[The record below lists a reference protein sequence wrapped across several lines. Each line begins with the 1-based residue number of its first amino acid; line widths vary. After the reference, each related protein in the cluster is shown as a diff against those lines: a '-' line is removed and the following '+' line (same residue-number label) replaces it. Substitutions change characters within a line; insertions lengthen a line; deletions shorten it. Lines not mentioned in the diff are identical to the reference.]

1 MVSIG
6 KHKGN
11 VGGGKSILVV
21 PGFWEGLRDV
31 RDGMLLAQNIL
42 RTSAFKV
49 FVAVSGHSAS
59 TVENVRELNPHITG
73 SALSG
78 EVISRHFCTVP
89 VCLGEKVFGQDINFN
104 LQHNVH
110 NFFLLGIKRFT
121 PPAAEF
127 YNSDMLHSVDFF
139 TPKSYLPSPVDCSGS
154 EVDGEFFLASC
165 SQTDRQIF
173 EFVPFGEAGVHRR
186 LVPDLGLLRY
196 VGTFYRGKDDV
207 GGLEGTVLPSF

>member
-6 KHKGN
+6 KHRGN

-73 SALSG
+73 NTLSG
-78 EVISRHFCTVP
+78 EVISRHFCRT
-89 VCLGEKVFGQDINFN
+89 
-104 LQHNVH
+104 
-110 NFFLLGIKRFT
+110 
-121 PPAAEF
+121 AW
-127 YNSDMLHSVDFF
+127 
-139 TPKSYLPSPVDCSGS
+139 
-154 EVDGEFFLASC
+154 
-165 SQTDRQIF
+165 
-173 EFVPFGEAGVHRR
+173 
-186 LVPDLGLLRY
+186 
-196 VGTFYRGKDDV
+196 
-207 GGLEGTVLPSF
+207 